1 MNDHSNS
8 RLGLSMAA
16 SWSWGASAAVGIGI
30 LLSRGQ
36 AAFWIWTVAN
46 ILAVPLFGLVYTR
59 WPALRDLIN
68 LRAVVFPMV
77 AIQVFAYWM
86 NMQAAYEAA
95 TGGIDIKTVSFIQ
108 GPVALLGVMGLA
120 VALSLF
126 IYRTGLPGSI
136 TTDVGQFGVQVG
148 ACLGII
154 VLGVLL
160 ANPGQNI
167 PSTTGQD
174 VSWGL
179 WAALGLLSGPFLDA
193 QHWQR
198 LERADS
204 EHPAIWAGAWFG
216 GYMLSIWGV
225 GMVLSR
231 STPLLSVLF
240 LAVVVAI
247 ATSTIDSAAAALQ
260 RLTSR
265 RTALVIGFVAVVSW
279 PLVRSMGVVSL
290 WTLYASGR
298 VFVVA
303 ALLSYTA
310 AKSTTST
317 SAWGR
322 DA

>member
-1 MNDHSNS
+1 MKDS

-30 LLSRGQ
+30 LLTRGQ
-36 AAFWIWTVAN
+36 AAFWIWTMAN

-59 WPALRDLIN
+59 WPALRGLID
-68 LRAVVFPMV
+68 LRAVVLPMV

-95 TGGIDIKTVSFIQ
+95 TGGIDIETVAFV
-108 GPVALLGVMGLA
+108 GGGVALFGVIGLA
-120 VALSLF
+120 LALSLF
-126 IYRTGLPGSI
+126 IYRAGLPGSI
-136 TTDVGQFGVQVG
+136 TTDVGQFSVQVG
-148 ACLGII
+148 ACLGIA
-154 VLGVLL
+154 VLGL
-160 ANPGQNI
+160 ALGTPIQHI
-167 PSTTGQD
+167 PSTAVQD

-198 LERADS
+198 LEQADTAR
-204 EHPAIWAGAWFG
+204 PAVWAGAWFG
-216 GYMLSIWGV
+216 GYMLSVWSAGL
-225 GMVLSR
+225 VLSR

-265 RTALVIGFVAVVSW
+265 WAALAIGAVAAVSW

-298 VFVVA
+298 VFVVGGLLCYA
-303 ALLSYTA
+303 AVAGTA
-310 AKSTTST
+310 AVNSRRQAS
-317 SAWGR
+317 R
-322 DA
+322 

>member
-1 MNDHSNS
+1 
-8 RLGLSMAA
+8 MAA

-36 AAFWIWTVAN
+36 TAFLIWTVAN
-46 ILAVPLFGLVYTR
+46 ILAVPLFGFAYTR
-59 WPALRDLIN
+59 WPSLRSMIDFRTVI
-68 LRAVVFPMV
+68 VPMI

-95 TGGIDIKTVSFIQ
+95 TGGIDIETAGFASSSVAVVGAIA
-108 GPVALLGVMGLA
+108 VALV
-120 VALSLF
+120 LSLF
-126 IYRTGLPGSI
+126 IYRSGLPGSI
-136 TTDVGQFGVQVG
+136 TTDVGQFSVQVA
-148 ACLGII
+148 ACVGIV
-154 VLGVLL
+154 VLGVALGTP
-160 ANPGQNI
+160 AQTI
-167 PSTTGQD
+167 PVTTPQD

-198 LERADS
+198 LERAS
-204 EHPAIWAGAWFG
+204 SARPAIWAGGWFG
-216 GYMLSIWGV
+216 GYMLAVWGA
-225 GMVLSR
+225 GLVLSR

-260 RLTSR
+260 RLTTR
-265 RTALVIGFVAVVSW
+265 RIALCIGIVAAVSW
-279 PLVRSMGVVSL
+279 PLVRSLGVVNL

-303 ALLSYTA
+303 ALLVYA
-310 AKSTTST
+310 ALKHSDV
-317 SAWGR
+317 AVWPNR
-322 DA
+322 EIE